1 MNLFKKYLE
10 EIKKK
15 VSKHKEL
22 SAFISERNLGNI
34 IIEKPPENFDFDLS
48 SNIALV
54 IGKTNKTNPLQIAE
68 RIKDILSNEIDD
80 FSSVEIAGPGFLN
93 IKLSKQAWV
102 KNINDI
108 FKNKKKF
115 GSNKKKEKYNIEF
128 VSANPTGPLH
138 VGHCRGAVFG
148 DVISN
153 LLIFN
158 GNKVTKEFYVN
169 DYGNQINIFSE
180 SVFYRLRE
188 IKFNENFPNNKKS
201 LYPGFYIIDIAKKI
215 LKNNPKIKLDNFE
228 KINKKLAKDS
238 INHSMNLIKSDLKR
252 LGIKHD
258 KFFYESEIVKKNLVK
273 KSLEK
278 LKKDKLVIEGFLQ
291 PPKGEDNLNWKKT
304 KKLIFKSTLFGD
316 DSDRSLQKDDGSWTY
331 FANDLA
337 YHSNKVSRNYD
348 CLINILGADHTGYI
362 KRITAAVKATS
373 KNKTK
378 LLCKVCQLV
387 KLFKN
392 GQPFKMSKR
401 LGDFISVD
409 DLLNEVNRDSIRFMM
424 LNRGNDVELDFDFN
438 KVLEKNKDNPVF
450 YVQYCYARINS
461 LFRSLKINLNKEIKL
476 DTNKFEPNIFEYKLL
491 RKIIEWPK
499 IVEVASNKLEPH
511 RVTFYLYDL
520 VTIFHSYWSEGNKKD
535 EFKFILNGKIN
546 KTISFKIFQLIS
558 IILENGMKILG
569 VSLPRKM

>member
-1 MNLFKKYLE
+1 MNLFTNYLT
-10 EIKKK
+10 EIKEKVLKDKALSELTFEKK
-15 VSKHKEL
+15 S
-22 SAFISERNLGNI
+22 SNI

-54 IGKTNKTNPLQIAE
+54 LAKTNKKNPREIAE
-68 RIKDILSNEIDD
+68 KIKNVLSKKIDD
-80 FSSVEIAGPGFLN
+80 FSTVEVAGPGFLN
-93 IKLSKQAWV
+93 IKLSKKAWI
-102 KNINDI
+102 KNINNI

-115 GSNKKKEKYNIEF
+115 GSNKEKKKYNIEF

-138 VGHCRGAVFG
+138 VGHCRGAIFG
-148 DVISN
+148 DVVSS

-188 IKFNENFPNNKKS
+188 VKFNENFPNNKN
-201 LYPGFYIIDIAKKI
+201 LYPGSYIIDIAKKI
-215 LKNNPKIKLDNFE
+215 LKNNPKIKLNNFKE
-228 KINKKLAKDS
+228 INKKLTKES

-258 KFFYESEIVKKNLVK
+258 NIFYESEIVKKNLIK
-273 KSLEK
+273 KSLTK
-278 LKKDKLVIEGFLQ
+278 LKKEKLITEGFLE
-291 PPKGEDNLNWKKT
+291 PPKGENNLNWKKT
-304 KKLIFKSTLFGD
+304 KRLIFKSTFFGD

-348 CLINILGADHTGYI
+348 YLINILGADHTGYI
-362 KRITAAVKATS
+362 KRITAAVKAIS
-373 KNKTK
+373 KDKTK
-378 LLCKVCQLV
+378 LICKVCQLV

-409 DLLNEVNRDSIRFMM
+409 DLLNEVDKDSIRFMM
-424 LNRGNDVELDFDFN
+424 LNRSNDIELDFDFN
-438 KVLEKNKDNPVF
+438 KILEKNKDNPVF
-450 YVQYCYARINS
+450 YVQYSYARINS

-476 DTNKFEPNIFEYKLL
+476 DLNKFEPNLFEYKLL

-499 IVEVASNKLEPH
+499 VIEAASNKLEPH

-520 VTIFHSYWSEGNKKD
+520 ATIFHSYWSEGNKKD
-535 EFKFILNGKIN
+535 EFKFIMNGKIN

-558 IILENGMKILG
+558 IILENGMSILG
-569 VSLPRKM
+569 VSLPKKM

>member
-1 MNLFKKYLE
+1 MNLFTTYLS
-10 EIKKK
+10 EIKRKI
-15 VSKHKEL
+15 SKHKDL
-22 SAFISERNLGNI
+22 GISEKNLSNI

-54 IGKTNKTNPLQIAE
+54 LAKINDLNPREIAE
-68 RIKDILSNEIDD
+68 KIKNVLSEEIDD
-80 FSSVEIAGPGFLN
+80 FSTIQVAGPGFLN
-93 IKLSKQAWV
+93 IKLSKKAWV
-102 KNINDI
+102 KNINNI

-115 GSNKKKEKYNIEF
+115 GSNKKKKKYNVEF

-138 VGHCRGAVFG
+138 VGHCRGAIFG

-188 IKFNENFPNNKKS
+188 IRFKEVFPNNKN
-201 LYPGFYIIDIAKKI
+201 LYPGSYIIDIAKKI
-215 LKNNPKIKLDNFE
+215 LKNNPKIKLNNF
-228 KINKKLAKDS
+228 KSVNKKLAKDS
-238 INHSMNLIKSDLKR
+238 IDHSMNLIKSDLKR

-258 KFFYESEIVKKNLVK
+258 KFFYESEIVKKNLIK
-273 KSLEK
+273 KSLAK
-278 LKKDKLVIEGFLQ
+278 LKKDKLVLEGFLD
-291 PPKGEDNLNWKKT
+291 PPKGEDSLNWKKT
-304 KKLIFKSTLFGD
+304 KRLIFKSSLFGD

-337 YHSNKVSRNYD
+337 YHSNKVLRSYD
-348 CLINILGADHTGYI
+348 YLINILGADHTGYI
-362 KRITAAVKATS
+362 KRITAAVKAIS
-373 KNKTK
+373 KDKTK
-378 LLCKVCQLV
+378 LVCKVCQLV

-392 GQPFKMSKR
+392 GKPFKMSKR
-401 LGDFISVD
+401 LGEFISVD
-409 DLLNEVNRDSIRFMM
+409 DLLNEVDKDSIRFMM
-424 LNRGNDVELDFDFN
+424 LNRGNDVELEFDFN

-476 DTNKFEPNIFEYKLL
+476 DLNKFDPNFFEYKLL

-499 IVEVASNKLEPH
+499 IVDLASKKLEPH

-520 VTIFHSYWSEGNKKD
+520 ATIFHSYWSEGNKKD
-535 EFKFILNGKIN
+535 EFKFILDGKIN
-546 KTISFKIFQLIS
+546 KTTSFKIFQLIS
-558 IILENGMKILG
+558 IILENGMSILG
-569 VSLPRKM
+569 VSLPKKM

>member
-1 MNLFKKYLE
+1 MNLFINYLT
-10 EIKKK
+10 EIKKTIL
-15 VSKHKEL
+15 KHKDL
-22 SAFISERNLGNI
+22 KIFMFKKNFSNI
-34 IIEKPPENFDFDLS
+34 IIEKPPENFDFDFS

-54 IGKTNKTNPLQIAE
+54 LAKVNKKNPREIAE
-68 RIKDILSNEIDD
+68 KIKDAISKEIDD
-80 FSSVEIAGPGFLN
+80 FSTIEVAGPGFLN
-93 IKLSKQAWV
+93 IKLTKKAWI
-102 KNINDI
+102 KNINNI
-108 FKNKKKF
+108 FKNKNKF
-115 GSNKKKEKYNIEF
+115 GSNKKRKKYNVEF

-138 VGHCRGAVFG
+138 VGHCRGAIFG
-148 DVISN
+148 DVVSS

-158 GNKVTKEFYVN
+158 GNKVTKEFYIN

-188 IKFNENFPNNKKS
+188 IKFNESFPGNKN
-201 LYPGFYIIDIAKKI
+201 LYPGSYIIDIAKKI
-215 LKNNPKIKLDNFE
+215 LKNNPKIKLNNFKE
-228 KINKKLAKDS
+228 INKKLAKDS
-238 INHSMNLIKSDLKR
+238 INYSMNLIKSDLKR

-258 KFFYESEIVKKNLVK
+258 KFFYESEIVKKNLIK
-273 KSLEK
+273 KSLAK
-278 LKKDKLVIEGFLQ
+278 LKKEKLVIKGFLE

-304 KKLIFKSTLFGD
+304 KRLIFKSTLFGD
-316 DSDRSLQKDDGSWTY
+316 DSDRSLQKNDGSWTY

-348 CLINILGADHTGYI
+348 YLIDILGADHTGYI
-362 KRITAAVKATS
+362 KRITAAVKAIS
-373 KNKTK
+373 KNKTQ

-409 DLLNEVNRDSIRFMM
+409 DLLNEVDKDSIRFMM

-450 YVQYCYARINS
+450 YVQYSYARINS

-476 DTNKFEPNIFEYKLL
+476 DLNKFEPNVFEYKLL

-499 IVEVASNKLEPH
+499 VIDTASNRLEPH
-511 RVTFYLYDL
+511 RVTFYLYEL
-520 VTIFHSYWSEGNKKD
+520 ATIFHSYWSEGNKKD
-535 EFKFILNGKIN
+535 EFKFIVNGKIN
-546 KTISFKIFQLIS
+546 KITSFKIFQLIS
-558 IILENGMKILG
+558 IILENGMSILG
-569 VSLPRKM
+569 VSLPKKM

>member
-1 MNLFKKYLE
+1 MNLFTTYLS
-10 EIKKK
+10 EIKRKI
-15 VSKHKEL
+15 SKHKDL
-22 SAFISERNLGNI
+22 GISEKNLSNI

-54 IGKTNKTNPLQIAE
+54 LAKINDLNPREIAE
-68 RIKDILSNEIDD
+68 KIKNVLSEEIDD
-80 FSSVEIAGPGFLN
+80 FSTIQVAGPGFLN
-93 IKLSKQAWV
+93 IKLSKKAWV
-102 KNINDI
+102 KNINNI

-115 GSNKKKEKYNIEF
+115 GSNKKKKKYNVEF

-138 VGHCRGAVFG
+138 VGHCRGAIFG

-188 IKFNENFPNNKKS
+188 IRFKEVFPNNKN
-201 LYPGFYIIDIAKKI
+201 LYPGSYIIDIAKKI
-215 LKNNPKIKLDNFE
+215 LKNNPKIKLNNF
-228 KINKKLAKDS
+228 KSVNKKLAKDS
-238 INHSMNLIKSDLKR
+238 IDHSMNLIKSDLKR

-258 KFFYESEIVKKNLVK
+258 KFFYESEIVKKNLIK
-273 KSLEK
+273 KSLAK
-278 LKKDKLVIEGFLQ
+278 LKKDKLVLEGFLE
-291 PPKGEDNLNWKKT
+291 PPKGEDSLNWKKT
-304 KKLIFKSTLFGD
+304 KRLIFKSSLFGD

-337 YHSNKVSRNYD
+337 YHSNKVLRSYD
-348 CLINILGADHTGYI
+348 YLINILGADHTGYI
-362 KRITAAVKATS
+362 KRITAAVKAIS
-373 KNKTK
+373 KDKTK
-378 LLCKVCQLV
+378 LVCKVCQLV

-392 GQPFKMSKR
+392 GKPFKMSKR
-401 LGDFISVD
+401 LGEFISVD
-409 DLLNEVNRDSIRFMM
+409 DLLNEVDKDSIRFMM
-424 LNRGNDVELDFDFN
+424 LNRGNDVELEFDFN

-476 DTNKFEPNIFEYKLL
+476 DLNKFDPNFFEYKLL

-499 IVEVASNKLEPH
+499 IVDLASKKLEPH

-520 VTIFHSYWSEGNKKD
+520 ATIFHSYWSEGNKKN
-535 EFKFILNGKIN
+535 EFKFILDGKIN
-546 KTISFKIFQLIS
+546 KTTSFKIFQLIS
-558 IILENGMKILG
+558 IILENGMSILG
-569 VSLPRKM
+569 VSLPKKM

>member
-1 MNLFKKYLE
+1 MNLFTTYLS
-10 EIKKK
+10 EIKRKI
-15 VSKHKEL
+15 SKHKDL
-22 SAFISERNLGNI
+22 GISEKNLSNI

-54 IGKTNKTNPLQIAE
+54 LAKINDLNPREIAE
-68 RIKDILSNEIDD
+68 KIKNVLSEEIDD
-80 FSSVEIAGPGFLN
+80 FSTIQVAGPGFLN
-93 IKLSKQAWV
+93 IKLSKKAWV
-102 KNINDI
+102 KNINNI

-115 GSNKKKEKYNIEF
+115 GSNKKKKKYNVEF

-138 VGHCRGAVFG
+138 VGHCRGAIFG

-188 IKFNENFPNNKKS
+188 IRFKEVFPNNKN
-201 LYPGFYIIDIAKKI
+201 LYPGSYIIDIAKKI
-215 LKNNPKIKLDNFE
+215 LKNNPKIKLNNF
-228 KINKKLAKDS
+228 KSVNKKLAKDS
-238 INHSMNLIKSDLKR
+238 IDHSMNLIKSDLKR

-258 KFFYESEIVKKNLVK
+258 KFFYESEIVKKNLIK
-273 KSLEK
+273 KSLAK
-278 LKKDKLVIEGFLQ
+278 LKKDKLVLEGFLE
-291 PPKGEDNLNWKKT
+291 PPKGEDSLNWKKT
-304 KKLIFKSTLFGD
+304 KRLIFKSSLFGD

-337 YHSNKVSRNYD
+337 YHSNKVLRSYD
-348 CLINILGADHTGYI
+348 YLINILGADHTGYI
-362 KRITAAVKATS
+362 KRITAAVKAIS
-373 KNKTK
+373 KDKTK
-378 LLCKVCQLV
+378 LVCKVCQLV

-392 GQPFKMSKR
+392 GKPFKMSKR
-401 LGDFISVD
+401 LGEFISVD
-409 DLLNEVNRDSIRFMM
+409 DLLNEVDKDSIRFMM
-424 LNRGNDVELDFDFN
+424 LNRGNDVELEFDFN

-476 DTNKFEPNIFEYKLL
+476 DLNKFDPNFFEYKLL

-499 IVEVASNKLEPH
+499 IVDLASKKLEPH

-520 VTIFHSYWSEGNKKD
+520 ATIFHSYWSEGNKKD
-535 EFKFILNGKIN
+535 EFKFILDGKIN
-546 KTISFKIFQLIS
+546 KTTSFKIFQLIS
-558 IILENGMKILG
+558 IILENGMSILG
-569 VSLPRKM
+569 VSLPKKM